1 MMLHGPGGEPRRIPL
16 EGCVLHIAADSELPP
31 ILEMNSVLQI
41 ATDVRDELSAYDTSQ
56 QASLI
61 HQAMR
66 KFWEQTN
73 GAGHNKDLEDL
84 RRHLARILSL
94 QRKCVGSIG
103 ASQLGRAFAS
113 QEMTC
118 RVIEWTY
125 ATF

>member
-1 MMLHGPGGEPRRIPL
+1 MLHGPGGEPRRIPL

-56 QASLI
+56 QASRI
-61 HQAMR
+61 HQAMT

-84 RRHLARILSL
+84 RRHLARILFF
-94 QRKCVGSIG
+94 QRKLRWV
-103 ASQLGRAFAS
+103 
-113 QEMTC
+113 E
-118 RVIEWTY
+118 
-125 ATF
+125 